1 MQIALVIGSTISTI
15 KDEAIRGRKLL
26 IVRKA
31 DTAGNMTGDP
41 FVAVDTVSA
50 GTGDLVL
57 ITDGSSARF
66 TSQTN
71 NTPVDAVIVGVIDS
85 LEVLLGSVFPAT
97 SPTGEIS
104 TRGAPPIEIDSGQL
118 FTWLFVAGCIGV
130 AVWSVINVFIAVMY
144 NLISDIVG
152 GIEVTLADRRE
163 R

>member
-31 DTAGNMTGDP
+31 DTTGKMTGEP

-66 TSQTN
+66 TRQT
-71 NTPVDAVIVGVIDS
+71 TDSPVDAVIVGVIDS
-85 LEVLLGSVFPAT
+85 LE
-97 SPTGEIS
+97 
-104 TRGAPPIEIDSGQL
+104 
-118 FTWLFVAGCIGV
+118 
-130 AVWSVINVFIAVMY
+130 M
-144 NLISDIVG
+144 G
-152 GIEVTLADRRE
+152 GKVTYRKE
-163 R
+163 